1 MLATPNFQTVCLS
14 IVLYSIAGF
23 SNFFSLVFFLF
34 SQKRKFK
41 DLEKEHS
48 IKINYGAEG
57 IRLIGDRDETSK
69 AMPKVYEIIMSAM
82 NSEKETRELE
92 LFAKNV
98 CAFYY
103 FVKYTIF
110 KNGTSDSEY

>member
-1 MLATPNFQTVCLS
+1 M
-14 IVLYSIAGF
+14 
-23 SNFFSLVFFLF
+23 FFWF
-34 SQKRKFK
+34 SQKRKFR
-41 DLEKEHS
+41 DLERLHS
-48 IKINYGAEG
+48 IEIAYGAEG
-57 IRLIGDRDETSK
+57 IKLIGDREETSK

-98 CAFYY
+98 CTFYY

-110 KNGTSDSEY
+110 KNGKSDSEY